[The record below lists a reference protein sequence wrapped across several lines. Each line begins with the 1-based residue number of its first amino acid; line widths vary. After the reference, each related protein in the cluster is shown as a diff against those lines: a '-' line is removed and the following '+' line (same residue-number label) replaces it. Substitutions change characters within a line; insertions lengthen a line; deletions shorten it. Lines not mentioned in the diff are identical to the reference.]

1 MEKVA
6 IASGKT
12 YAAAGL
18 ILQSLYILLYKSK
31 QIRYINYKCR
41 NIRKEV
47 RNL

>member
-18 ILQSLYILLYKSK
+18 ILQSLYKPKKEKTLEEIL
-31 QIRYINYKCR
+31 R
-41 NIRKEV
+41 V
-47 RNL
+47 